1 MNDHIRTIGLLTS
14 GGDAPGMN
22 AAIRGVV
29 RAAIRSGRRAIG
41 IRDGYTGLLEGAF
54 TEMDLRSVGNI
65 IQRGGTIL
73 GTSRNAEFFHEEGRA
88 RAIEQLRAGAIDG
101 LIVIGGEGSFKGAH
115 KLQQEGGVPIVGIAG
130 TIDNDIY
137 GTDFTIGFDSAV
149 NTALSSIDRLR
160 DTAESHGRVFFVEVM
175 GRHTGFLALE
185 VGLAG
190 GAIDILVP
198 EYPDDLDRLARL
210 LEQAVA
216 QQRKAAIVV
225 VAEGDTSG
233 GVFRV
238 AEELEK
244 RCSVDYRVAVLGHVQ
259 RGGAPTAR
267 DRVLAGRLG
276 YGSVGQLLAGNG
288 GTMVGEIAG
297 RIVITPLEETWQ
309 RVKPLDVELVELM
322 RELSG

>member
-1 MNDHIRTIGLLTS
+1 MNDEMRTIGVLTS

-22 AAIRGVV
+22 AALRGVV
-29 RAAIRSGRRAIG
+29 RAAIHAGRKVVG
-41 IRDGYTGLLEGAF
+41 IRDGYSGLLEGAF
-54 TEMDLRSVGNI
+54 EEMQLRSVGNI

-73 GTSRNAEFFHEEGRA
+73 GTSRCPEFFHEQGRA
-88 RAIEQLRAGAIDG
+88 RAIDRLREGGIDG
-101 LIVIGGEGSFKGAH
+101 LVVIGGEGSFKGADR
-115 KLQQEGGVPIVGIAG
+115 LREEGQVRVVGIAG

-137 GTDFTIGFDSAV
+137 GTDYTIGFDSAV

-198 EYPDDLDRLARL
+198 EYPDDLDRLAEL
-210 LEQAVA
+210 LQQAVT
-216 QQRKAAIVV
+216 QRRKAAIVV
-225 VAEGDTSG
+225 VAEGDETG

-238 AEELEK
+238 AEEIGK
-244 RCSVDYRVAVLGHVQ
+244 RCAIDHRVAVLGHVQ

-267 DRVLAGRLG
+267 DRVLGGRLG
-276 YGSVGQLLAGNG
+276 YEAVRHLLDGRSG
-288 GTMVGEIAG
+288 DMVGEISG
-297 RIVITPLEETWQ
+297 SIISTPLAATWQ
-309 RVKPLDVELVELM
+309 RVKPLDAELVELM
-322 RELSG
+322 RNLSG